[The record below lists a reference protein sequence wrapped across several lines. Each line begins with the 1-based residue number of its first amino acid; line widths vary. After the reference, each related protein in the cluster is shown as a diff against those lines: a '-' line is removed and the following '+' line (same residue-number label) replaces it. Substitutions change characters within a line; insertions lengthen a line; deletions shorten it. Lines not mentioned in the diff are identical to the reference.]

1 MNDSDRDL
9 IIDLLSG
16 SLDPEAAAAAE
27 ARIAGSP
34 ELSAEVEAQR
44 FALTELAT
52 QPKLRLAAD
61 ERTALRS
68 AIAAE
73 LNLDTAAAPVVV
85 AKRRARWWAPVA
97 GLATVAVVFFGFV
110 MVSGEL
116 GGSDSADETMLASAA
131 VTTTAA
137 AGEAAAEQEDADVSA
152 PEAGDDGTSE
162 FQATEE
168 LDRSVDVPQLITP
181 VLGDAGSVSP
191 TMVVPDFPEGLPAA
205 ADLYALLEDS
215 EFALDVFAESLQ
227 VLGAE
232 GLATV
237 STESANLCRTVA
249 GESYDSFH
257 VVAAA
262 TPEEELQTASYLF
275 HSAEA
280 ADQIVNV
287 AIDSCTVIDSAMGGD
302 S

>member
-73 LNLDTAAAPVVV
+73 LNLDTAAAPVV

-152 PEAGDDGTSE
+152 PEAG
-162 FQATEE
+162 
-168 LDRSVDVPQLITP
+168 
-181 VLGDAGSVSP
+181 GD
-191 TMVVPDFPEGLPAA
+191 
-205 ADLYALLEDS
+205 
-215 EFALDVFAESLQ
+215 
-227 VLGAE
+227 
-232 GLATV
+232 
-237 STESANLCRTVA
+237 
-249 GESYDSFH
+249 
-257 VVAAA
+257 
-262 TPEEELQTASYLF
+262 
-275 HSAEA
+275 
-280 ADQIVNV
+280 
-287 AIDSCTVIDSAMGGD
+287 
-302 S
+302 